1 MIKRIFITLVI
12 TAIAYW
18 FLFDFIRWIQYDN
31 QSYSNTARL
40 LFAIDGGSNDMGRIT
55 KPLFIFFPGLLEKI
69 WNIYPQYTII
79 VQNFIFFFLN
89 GCLFYKIIFEI
100 SGNKMQAYLGMLAF
114 ITCQPY
120 AVYSLLLMAD
130 GAGWFWEL
138 LTVYFTIYILKNNKS
153 YIYFIFL
160 AIIMVMGM
168 LTKESVLAAIVFC
181 VFSVFLHDIPFCL
194 LRNKTSRKIITISQ
208 NIFPSIKRNFVRKK
222 IFPLTIMLCSFIIL
236 FIAFQIGIYFK
247 YNFSIID
254 VIRKSRY
261 ERSFTYYYNLK
272 NIRQVYRILD
282 LYWIFFTFTL
292 VLWFKK
298 KIMLFNQENWLITS
312 LLTLLIVLILLPI
325 GWPYII
331 DRVLFMVAPFAII
344 ISSYGI
350 IYFKEKA
357 FLLVSIAG
365 VFNVIIQFIIYKYKV
380 EYLLYVVAGAYLLF
394 IMFFLKLRFKSLRV
408 MS

>member
-1 MIKRIFITLVI
+1 
-12 TAIAYW
+12 
-18 FLFDFIRWIQYDN
+18 
-31 QSYSNTARL
+31 
-40 LFAIDGGSNDMGRIT
+40 
-55 KPLFIFFPGLLEKI
+55 
-69 WNIYPQYTII
+69 
-79 VQNFIFFFLN
+79 
-89 GCLFYKIIFEI
+89 
-100 SGNKMQAYLGMLAF
+100 
-114 ITCQPY
+114 
-120 AVYSLLLMAD
+120 
-130 GAGWFWEL
+130 
-138 LTVYFTIYILKNNKS
+138 
-153 YIYFIFL
+153 
-160 AIIMVMGM
+160 
-168 LTKESVLAAIVFC
+168 
-181 VFSVFLHDIPFCL
+181 
-194 LRNKTSRKIITISQ
+194 
-208 NIFPSIKRNFVRKK
+208 
-222 IFPLTIMLCSFIIL
+222 MLCSFIIL